1 MSPETGAAFVAV
13 IITLV
18 VTAIVLICLFQ
29 IVKHWTQRQA
39 QKTAT
44 VPVSGDVES
53 RSQREGVQLHC
64 WKISELSVERTE
76 SEMQYEEIHELM
88 GRSQCQ
94 ELPGA
99 GLQWP
104 RTSFRAQQEF
114 FSEEHDGDLGSS
126 PNRQD
131 LQRYD
136 FDEPDFG
143 ILNES
148 ALSLHEFV

>member
-1 MSPETGAAFVAV
+1 MSSEAGAAFVAV
-13 IITLV
+13 VITLV

-29 IVKHWTQRQA
+29 IVKHRTQRQA
-39 QKTAT
+39 QKTPT
-44 VPVSGDVES
+44 VPVSGGIES
-53 RSQREGVQLHC
+53 RSQTEGVQSHTRN
-64 WKISELSVERTE
+64 ISELSAEPTE
-76 SEMQYEEIHELM
+76 SEMRYEESRELM
-88 GRSQCQ
+88 GRSPCQ

-99 GLQWP
+99 GSRRPWTL
-104 RTSFRAQQEF
+104 FRAQQELV
-114 FSEEHDGDLGSS
+114 SEEHDGILVSS

-143 ILNES
+143 ILNEL